1 MHTDRRSRDLISL
14 PSDTSS
20 SASRREFLHQG
31 AAAFVLAPLFASP
44 ALARLIRM
52 RLGGA
57 GASAGVAALTLKPLA
72 QYQSEAAQFESAMQR
87 YASASALPIATS
99 SQRKKVT
106 DDVATTI
113 TNFNLYYSALVAT
126 AAADSA
132 LVAWVKKEIRDE
144 ATFKK
149 FVDGVMKDPAIVNS
163 ITGIDQLR
171 ARLANQQKAK
181 RDIIQKLLAKELA
194 MVSVEQSAA
203 RLSAIAAAV
212 AAAGRSAAAT
222 CQPTWVVVTAV
233 VVVVVAVVIAA
244 TSIGAGP
251 AITAGTVAVVG
262 ALTAASVAA
271 AAAAIAARYAGTG
284 AAKMEADLKAATDAY
299 NRCIT
304 AAVTLPPSQVE
315 QAVADCQAQL
325 LAAQMAAI
333 A

>member
-1 MHTDRRSRDLISL
+1 MHTDRPGRDLISL
-14 PSDTSS
+14 PSDTSRI
-20 SASRREFLHQG
+20 ASRREFLHQG
-31 AAAFVLAPLFASP
+31 AAAFVLAPLIASP
-44 ALARLIRM
+44 ALARLTRM

-57 GASAGVAALTLKPLA
+57 GAGAGVAALTLKPLA

-99 SQRKKVT
+99 TQRKKVT
-106 DDVATTI
+106 SDVANAI
-113 TNFNLYYSALVAT
+113 SSFPLYYSALVAT

-171 ARLANQQKAK
+171 ARLAQQQKEK
-181 RDIIQKLLAKELA
+181 RDIMQKLLATELA
-194 MVSVEQSAA
+194 IVSVGESFA

-212 AAAGRSAAAT
+212 AVAGASAAAT

-233 VVVVVAVVIAA
+233 LVVVVAVVIAA
-244 TSIGAGP
+244 ASMGAGP
-251 AITAGTVAVVG
+251 AIKAGTVAVAG
-262 ALTAASVAA
+262 ALTVAAVAA

-304 AAVTLPPSQVE
+304 AAMTLPPSQQE

>member
-1 MHTDRRSRDLISL
+1 MTSRQTNRDFIPRPAIDLSRI
-14 PSDTSS
+14 D
-20 SASRREFLHQG
+20 SRREFLRSSV
-31 AAAFVLAPLFASP
+31 AALALTHP

-52 RLGGA
+52 RLGAAGA
-57 GASAGVAALTLKPLA
+57 GAAALTLKPLA

-99 SQRKKVT
+99 TQRKKVT
-106 DDVATTI
+106 DDVANTI
-113 TNFNLYYSALVAT
+113 TNFDLYYSALVAV

-132 LVAWVKKEIRDE
+132 LVSWVKKEIRDE

-149 FVDGVMKDPAIVNS
+149 FVDGVIKDPAIVNS
-163 ITGIDQLR
+163 ITGIDLLR
-171 ARLANQQKAK
+171 ARLAKLQSDK
-181 RDIIQKLLAKELA
+181 RGIIQQLLAKELA
-194 MVSVEQSAA
+194 MVSVEVSAA

-233 VVVVVAVVIAA
+233 IVVVVAVVIAA

-251 AITAGTVAVVG
+251 AITAGTVAVAG

-271 AAAAIAARYAGTG
+271 AAAAFAARFAGTG
-284 AAKMEADLKAATDAY
+284 AAKIEADLKAATDAY

-304 AAVTLPPSQVE
+304 AAMTQPTSQQRE